1 MRTVAV
7 EITEILQRKVFV
19 QIPESAN
26 VYDAVSFIETQYG
39 EDKLSLDYRDFV
51 DVSFGIA
58 N

>member
-39 EDKLSLDYRDFV
+39 EDKLALDYRDFV
-51 DVSFGIA
+51 DASFGIA

>member
-1 MRTVAV
+1 MRTVEV
-7 EITEILQRKVFV
+7 EITEILQKRVFV
-19 QIPESAN
+19 QIPETAN

-39 EDKLSLDYRDFV
+39 DNKLALDYRDFV

>member
-39 EDKLSLDYRDFV
+39 ENKLALDYRDFV

>member
-39 EDKLSLDYRDFV
+39 EVKLALDYRDFV

>member
-7 EITEILQRKVFV
+7 VITEILQRKVFV

-39 EDKLSLDYRDFV
+39 EDKLALDYRDFV

>member
-39 EDKLSLDYRDFV
+39 EDKLALDYRDFV